1 VVGSCCRMS
10 TWTSACCA
18 WRSSV
23 TGIRLL
29 DIIEGVPADVLL
41 PGHGAPWTGGAT
53 EADRRAGEA
62 GPA

>member
-1 VVGSCCRMS
+1 
-10 TWTSACCA
+10 
-18 WRSSV
+18 
-23 TGIRLL
+23 LL

-53 EADRRAGEA
+53 EADRRAGET